1 MNGGAERRWG
11 PPARRAPDWWKIVSV
26 LTLFLLAP
34 VSIYAQAERPL
45 IDVESYDIDV
55 EIDFETQVLEARTE
69 VTFLPREETHL
80 VVFELHNGLNLS
92 RVEAADG
99 SEVPAVRYRQDF
111 TIRLNFYDT
120 LPVGEPVRVTFF
132 YDGRLQGTED
142 SPVEGVSLASI
153 EPDRALL
160 LYPGRWFPVNGYGAD
175 RFASTI
181 SVTTAGGY
189 HVVASGLPTRDFAE
203 DGREKQKFTF
213 DRPSF
218 PGSVAVLPDE
228 PLRVDG
234 RSGSIDVYFHSV
246 DEELRMAYGDAAGS
260 FVEFFTDKFGA
271 PYTTSLAVVEMGESA
286 PTGYSAPGIIFLSP
300 FGIGQEVNRQLL
312 GTQVAHQWWRA
323 MVSPGNR
330 NHTWLDLGL
339 ASYSSALQV
348 EEEEGEEAF
357 DATMQDIRIN
367 ALTYDEIPIIQS
379 GRLPDFSL
387 EISALAGAKGA
398 LVAHMLRW
406 MLGDEAFQSTLRQF
420 IEKFAWRSATTDDF
434 LETAEA
440 VSGENLGP
448 FFIQWTESR
457 GTPEFNQEYTI
468 YRLGGGK
475 GFRVLG
481 KVKQD
486 MDTFRM
492 PVELKIETEGEPEF
506 EVIEVVG
513 VSSDY
518 TIDTFGKPKRVIL
531 DPKNR
536 ILRFDNEIRVRVAI
550 RKGEQ
555 LVEYGY
561 YNDAL
566 IEYQKALQ
574 INRYSSLAHYRI
586 GEVFFLQNNY
596 QSAANEFRE
605 SLNGDQE
612 PAWTQVWSHVN
623 LGKIFDITGQRE
635 RAVNEYQLAVRI
647 RDDTQGAQAEA
658 GKYLEK
664 PYRRP
669 RRTERVY

>member
-1 MNGGAERRWG
+1 M
-11 PPARRAPDWWKIVSV
+11 
-26 LTLFLLAP
+26 
-34 VSIYAQAERPL
+34 
-45 IDVESYDIDV
+45 
-55 EIDFETQVLEARTE
+55 EIDFEIQVLEARTE
-69 VTFLPREETHL
+69 VTFIPREETHL
-80 VVFELHNGLNLS
+80 VVFELHNGLTLS

-99 SEVPAVRYRQDF
+99 SEVPVVRYRQDF

-120 LPVGEPVRVTFF
+120 LPVGEPVSVTFF
-132 YDGRLQGTED
+132 YDGRLEGTEN

-153 EPDRALL
+153 EPDRAFF
-160 LYPGRWFPVNGYGAD
+160 LYPSRWFPVNGYAAD
-175 RFASTI
+175 RFTASI

-189 HVVASGLPTRDFAE
+189 HVIASGLPTHEFAE
-203 DGREKQKFTF
+203 EGKEKRKFTF
-213 DRPSF
+213 DRASF
-218 PGSVAVLPDE
+218 PGSIAVLPDD

-234 RSGSIDVYFHSV
+234 RLGSTDVYFHSV
-246 DEELRMAYGDAAGS
+246 DEDLRLAYGDAVGS
-260 FVEFFTDKFGA
+260 FVEFLTDKFGA
-271 PYTTSLAVVEMGESA
+271 PYTTSLALVEVGESA

-300 FGIGQEVNRQLL
+300 FGIGQEVNRQLV

-339 ASYSSALQV
+339 ALYSSALQV

-357 DATMQDIRIN
+357 DAVMQDIRIN

-406 MLGDEAFQSTLRQF
+406 TLGDDAFWNTLRQF

-440 VSGENLGP
+440 VSGKNLGP

-457 GTPEFNQEYTI
+457 GTPEFSQEYTI

-513 VSSDY
+513 TSSDY

-531 DPKNR
+531 DPRNR
-536 ILRFDNEIRVRVAI
+536 ILRFDNKIRVLVAI

-566 IEYQKALQ
+566 TEYQKALQ

-586 GEVFFLQNNY
+586 GEVFLLQNNY

-623 LGKIFDITGQRE
+623 LGKIFDITAQRE
-635 RAVNEYQLAVRI
+635 RAVNEYQLAIRT

>member
-1 MNGGAERRWG
+1 M
-11 PPARRAPDWWKIVSV
+11 
-26 LTLFLLAP
+26 
-34 VSIYAQAERPL
+34 SIQAQAERPL
-45 IDVESYDIDV
+45 IDVESYNIDV
-55 EIDFETQVLEARTE
+55 EIDFEIQVLEARTE
-69 VTFLPREETHL
+69 VTFIPREETHL
-80 VVFELHNGLNLS
+80 VVFELHNGLTLS

-120 LPVGEPVRVTFF
+120 LPVGEPVSVTFF
-132 YDGRLQGTED
+132 YDGRLEGTEN

-153 EPDRALL
+153 EPDRAFL
-160 LYPGRWFPVNGYGAD
+160 LYPSRWFPVNGYAAD
-175 RFASTI
+175 RFTASI

-189 HVVASGLPTRDFAE
+189 HVIASGLPTHEFAE
-203 DGREKQKFTF
+203 EGKEKRKFTF
-213 DRPSF
+213 DRASF
-218 PGSVAVLPDE
+218 PGSIAVLPDD

-234 RSGSIDVYFHSV
+234 RLGSTDVYFHSV
-246 DEELRMAYGDAAGS
+246 DEDLRLAYGDAVGS
-260 FVEFFTDKFGA
+260 FVEFLTDKFGA
-271 PYTTSLAVVEMGESA
+271 PYTTSLALVEVGESA

-300 FGIGQEVNRQLL
+300 FGIGQEVNRQLV

-339 ASYSSALQV
+339 ALYSSALQV

-357 DATMQDIRIN
+357 DAVMQDIRIN

-406 MLGDEAFQSTLRQF
+406 TLGDDAFWNTLRQF

-440 VSGENLGP
+440 VSGKNLAP

-457 GTPEFNQEYTI
+457 GTPEFSQEYTI

-513 VSSDY
+513 TSSDY

-531 DPKNR
+531 DPRNR
-536 ILRFDNEIRVRVAI
+536 ILRFDNKIRVLVAI

-566 IEYQKALQ
+566 TEYQKALQ

-586 GEVFFLQNNY
+586 GEVFLLQNNY

-623 LGKIFDITGQRE
+623 LGKIFDITAQRE
-635 RAVNEYQLAVRI
+635 RAVNEYQLAIRT

>member
-1 MNGGAERRWG
+1 M
-11 PPARRAPDWWKIVSV
+11 
-26 LTLFLLAP
+26 
-34 VSIYAQAERPL
+34 
-45 IDVESYDIDV
+45 
-55 EIDFETQVLEARTE
+55 EIDFDTQVLEARTE
-69 VTFLPREETHL
+69 VTFIPREETHL
-80 VVFELHNGLNLS
+80 VVFELHNGLTLS

-120 LPVGEPVRVTFF
+120 LPVGEPVSVTFF
-132 YDGRLQGTED
+132 YDGRLEGTED

-160 LYPGRWFPVNGYGAD
+160 LYPGRWFPVNGHGAD

-189 HVVASGLPTRDFAE
+189 HVIASGLPTHEFAE
-203 DGREKQKFTF
+203 EGKEKRKFTF
-213 DRPSF
+213 DRASF
-218 PGSVAVLPDE
+218 PGSIAVLPDD

-234 RSGSIDVYFHSV
+234 RLGSTDVYFHSV
-246 DEELRMAYGDAAGS
+246 DEDLSLAYGDAVGS
-260 FVEFFTDKFGA
+260 FVEFFSGEFGA
-271 PYTTSLAVVEMGESA
+271 PYTASLAVVEVDESA

-312 GTQVAHQWWRA
+312 GAQVAHQWWRA
-323 MVSPGNR
+323 IVSPGNR

-339 ASYSSALQV
+339 ALYSSALQV

-357 DATMQDIRIN
+357 DAAMQDIRIN

-406 MLGDEAFQSTLRQF
+406 MLGDEAFHSTLRQF

-440 VSGENLGP
+440 VSGKNLGP

-457 GTPEFNQEYTI
+457 GTPEFSQEYTI

-513 VSSDY
+513 TSSDY

-531 DPKNR
+531 DPRNR
-536 ILRFDNEIRVRVAI
+536 ILRFDNEIRVLVAI

-566 IEYQKALQ
+566 TEYQKALQ

-586 GEVFFLQNNY
+586 GEVFLLQNNY

-635 RAVNEYQLAVRI
+635 RAVNEYQLAIRT

>member
-1 MNGGAERRWG
+1 M
-11 PPARRAPDWWKIVSV
+11 ARCV
-26 LTLFLLAP
+26 LDSLKTASALVIFLLAP
-34 VSIYAQAERPL
+34 VATHAQAERPL
-45 IDVESYDIDV
+45 IDVESYNIDV
-55 EIDFETQVLEARTE
+55 EIDFDTQVLEAQTE
-69 VTFLPREETHL
+69 VTFIPREETHL
-80 VVFELHNGLNLS
+80 IVFELNNGLTLS

-120 LPVGEPVRVTFF
+120 LPIGEPVSVTFF
-132 YDGRLQGTED
+132 YDGRLEGTEN

-153 EPDRALL
+153 EPDRAFL
-160 LYPGRWFPVNGYGAD
+160 LYPSRWFPVNGYAAD
-175 RFASTI
+175 RFTASI

-189 HVVASGLPTRDFAE
+189 HVIASGLPTHEFAE
-203 DGREKQKFTF
+203 DGKEKRKFTF

-218 PGSVAVLPDE
+218 PGSIAVLPDD

-234 RSGSIDVYFHSV
+234 RLGSTDVYFHSV
-246 DEELRMAYGDAAGS
+246 DEDLRLAYGDAVGS
-260 FVEFFTDKFGA
+260 FVEFLTDKFGA
-271 PYTTSLAVVEMGESA
+271 PYTTSLALVEVGESA

-300 FGIGQEVNRQLL
+300 FGIGQEVNRQLV

-339 ASYSSALQV
+339 ALYSSALQV

-357 DATMQDIRIN
+357 DAAMQDIRIN

-406 MLGDEAFQSTLRQF
+406 TLGDDGFWNTLRQF
-420 IEKFAWRSATTDDF
+420 VEKFAWQSATTDDF

-440 VSGENLGP
+440 VSGKDLQP

-457 GTPEFNQEYTI
+457 GTPEFSQEYTI

-513 VSSDY
+513 TSSDY
-518 TIDTFGKPKRVIL
+518 TIDTFGKPKQVIL
-531 DPKNR
+531 DPRNR
-536 ILRFDNEIRVRVAI
+536 ILRFDNEIRVLVAI

-566 IEYQKALQ
+566 TEYQKALQ

-586 GEVFFLQNNY
+586 GEVFLLQNNY
-596 QSAANEFRE
+596 QSGANEFRE

-623 LGKIFDITGQRE
+623 LGKIFDVTGQRE
-635 RAVNEYQLAVRI
+635 RAVNEYQLAIRT
-647 RDDTQGAQAEA
+647 RDDTQRAQAEA
-658 GKYLEK
+658 SKYLDK